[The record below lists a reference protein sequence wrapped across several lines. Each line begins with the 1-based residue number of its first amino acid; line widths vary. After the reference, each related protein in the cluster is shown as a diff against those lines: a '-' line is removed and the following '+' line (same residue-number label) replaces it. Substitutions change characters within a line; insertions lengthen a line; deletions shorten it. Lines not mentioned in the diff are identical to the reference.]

1 MIKEIIKDPILLAQK
16 SLDATIDDMY
26 IIQDLKDTLKAHAHE
41 CVGMA
46 ANMIGYKKKILI
58 FFDENQMVVMLNPVL
73 LQYSNNAY
81 TAQEGCLSHQGM
93 RTTKRY
99 HKIKVQYQDENM
111 KIKTKTYS
119 GFTAQI
125 IQHEMDHFDGILI

>member
-1 MIKEIIKDPILLAQK
+1 MIKEIIKDPIFLAQK
-16 SLDATIDDMY
+16 SLDATIDDLD

-58 FFDENQMVVMLNPVL
+58 FFDENHIVVMLNPVL
-73 LQYSNNAY
+73 LQHSNNAY
-81 TAQEGCLSHQGM
+81 TTQEGCLSHQGM

-99 HKIKVQYQDENM
+99 NKIKVQYQDENM

-125 IQHEMDHFDGILI
+125 IQHEMDHFNGILI